1 MPIDTQTPA
10 PVAVT
15 VRRPTHRVLL
25 HVAAAALVGSLLTDV
40 AYWRSAEMMWANF
53 SAWLVSAGTLV
64 GLLAVLAG
72 LFDWMTGRL
81 RGIGPAGRRGLLGYL
96 LAWVLAVVNAFVH
109 TRDGWT
115 SVVPWGLALSAITV
129 ILIVVCGVLGW
140 RGDAR
145 LPEPGG
151 GVNWRSAAK

>member
-1 MPIDTQTPA
+1 MPIDTQMPA
-10 PVAVT
+10 PVSVT
-15 VRRPTHRVLL
+15 VRRPTHPALL
-25 HVAAAALVGSLLTDV
+25 HVAAAALAGSLLTDI

-64 GLLAVLAG
+64 GLVAVLVG

-81 RGIGPAGRRGLLGYL
+81 RGIGPAGRWRLLGYL

-115 SVVPWGLALSAITV
+115 SVVPWGLTLSAITV
-129 ILIVVCGVLGW
+129 LLIIVSGVLG
-140 RGDAR
+140 RRRSGR
-145 LPEPGG
+145 LQER
-151 GVNWRSAAK
+151 VVL